1 VCLPEREEGG
11 EDMGSF
17 LKQLGQRVGNDEVTG
32 LSAQL
37 AYFLLLSL
45 FPFIIF
51 LVSLI
56 AFLPVSQEDIMNT
69 VSSFAPDS
77 TMELLEENISS
88 IVNTHNG
95 GLLSIGILATLWSAS
110 NGVNA
115 IIRALNKAYNV
126 DEERSFIVARAV
138 AVVLTIAMVLVI
150 AVAFLLPIFGKS
162 IGLYIFSIFG
172 LDEGFLTVWGALR
185 WVISLIIFFIVL
197 LALYV
202 MAPSKKIS
210 IKESMVGAAFAAVFW
225 MIASLLFSFYVNN
238 FGNYSAT
245 YGSLGAVIVLMIWFY
260 LSGIIIITGG
270 EINAMLDERKKGKKA
285 S

>member
-1 VCLPEREEGG
+1 
-11 EDMGSF
+11 MGSF
-17 LKQLGQRVGNDEVTG
+17 LKQLGQRIGNDEVTG

-56 AFLPVSQEDIMNT
+56 AFLPVSQQDIMNT
-69 VSSFAPDS
+69 LSTFAPES
-77 TMELLEENISS
+77 TMDLLEENITGL
-88 IVNTHNG
+88 VNERNG

-115 IIRALNKAYNV
+115 IIRALNKAYDVNE
-126 DEERSFIVARAV
+126 DRSFIVARGV

-162 IGLYIFSIFG
+162 IGIYIFSFFG
-172 LDEGFLTVWGALR
+172 LDDGFLTVWGALR
-185 WVISLIIFFIVL
+185 WVISFVIFFIVL

-202 MAPSKKIS
+202 LAPSKKIS
-210 IKESMVGAAFAAVFW
+210 IKESMVGAAFAAIGW
-225 MIASLLFSFYVNN
+225 MIASLLFSFYVDN

-270 EINAMLDERKKGKKA
+270 EINAMLDERKKNKA
-285 S
+285 AA